1 MLLQDL
7 DGTESV
13 LLTIL
18 NCAAKLLKLSGTILT
33 AKFYFSGTILAKKMQ
48 QKIELSKFLMKNFIG
63 WGGVEWPIFAMCL

>member
-18 NCAAKLLKLSGTILT
+18 NCATKLLKLSGTILT
-33 AKFYFSGTILAKKMQ
+33 AKFYFSGTIIEKKYAV
-48 QKIELSKFLMKNFIG
+48 KN
-63 WGGVEWPIFAMCL
+63 